1 MKISKTRL
9 KEIIK
14 EELGTVSEASD
25 WREELA
31 SEMKGAAT
39 QGIQLELLSATNG
52 VVATLRAMREED
64 AQFHAS
70 LLDILENLT
79 RERE

>member
-25 WREELA
+25 WREEHDA
-31 SEMKGAAT
+31 EMGGAAT
-39 QGIQLELLSATNG
+39 KGLQLEMISKLSAVN
-52 VVATLRAMREED
+52 ATLRAMREED

>member
-1 MKISKTRL
+1 MKITKQRL

-25 WREELA
+25 WREEHDA
-31 SEMKGAAT
+31 EMNGPATKGLQLKTAA
-39 QGIQLELLSATNG
+39 QLRAVT
-52 VVATLRAMREED
+52 ATLRAMREED